1 MFKHRNDWNHL
12 IIQFSKRKC
21 SLQEL
26 IGIERQ
32 EEELLDTRTKVP
44 PAWETG
50 GCFVCNGGTDWP
62 QPQGRFKEAGAR
74 VQIRLPLGSTT
85 EETGQGWD
93 PAEEATSPSLGMKSE
108 LPASLHLFIR

>member
-32 EEELLDTRTKVP
+32 EEELLDTRT
-44 PAWETG
+44 
-50 GCFVCNGGTDWP
+50 
-62 QPQGRFKEAGAR
+62 R
-74 VQIRLPLGSTT
+74 V
-85 EETGQGWD
+85 
-93 PAEEATSPSLGMKSE
+93 K
-108 LPASLHLFIR
+108 HVK